1 VRYYHR
7 LLFYVAL
14 TWFGVDLW
22 RRTATPGAG
31 IAARTAAV

>member
-1 VRYYHR
+1 MRYYRR

-14 TWFGVDLW
+14 TWFGVDVS

-31 IAARTAAV
+31 IVARTAAV